1 MEPKDV
7 IDLNT
12 MEEFYELRDRLNLTD
27 RQREIFYLKYS
38 RGWRNIDIA
47 NELDPPVSQDKVGDE
62 LKIIRKKLVAIAYKK
77 EIDNNAGK

>member
-1 MEPKDV
+1 MIVIEPKDV
-7 IDLNT
+7 INLNT
-12 MEEFYELRDRLNLTD
+12 MDEFYELRDRLNLTD

-47 NELDPPVSQDKVGDE
+47 NELDPPVSQDTVGDE

-77 EIDNNAGK
+77 GDGY

>member
-7 IDLNT
+7 INLNT

-47 NELDPPVSQDKVGDE
+47 AELDVSQDTVSDD
-62 LKIIRKKLVAIAYKK
+62 LKIIRKKLVKIALAKG
-77 EIDNNAGK
+77 D